1 MAGVGDPTLHDLP
14 PPEVPTLD
22 EIRDAASRIGDDVL
36 RTPLVRLDGT
46 TDPEIWLKL
55 ENLQSTNS
63 FKIRGALSAITAL
76 PEDERSKGVWTA
88 STGNAGQG
96 VAYAARQAGVP
107 ATVVAVDTA
116 PQTKLDR
123 MRALGAEVVTVPFED
138 WWSTIE
144 NRDSPGM
151 EGTFIHPCDDHQFIA
166 GNASIGLEIM
176 SDLPET
182 RTVIAPVGGGGL
194 STGVGSAVKALV
206 EDPDSVPDRA
216 DSRPI
221 QVFGAEPETAAPL
234 SLSYERG
241 KPVEYPQFEES
252 WIGGAGGKSALPRM
266 WERLQQVVD
275 DVAPVPLDDV
285 EDALRV
291 LAERTRVIAE
301 GAGALPVAA
310 ALGGAVETDGPVV
323 AVVSGGNIDLDT
335 FREITRSA
343 EARAGQ

>member
-1 MAGVGDPTLHDLP
+1 MPDLS

-22 EIRDAASRIGDDVL
+22 EIRDAARRIREDVL

-46 TDPEIWLKL
+46 AEPELWLKL

-96 VAYAARQAGVP
+96 VAYAASQAGVP

-123 MRALGAEVVTVPFED
+123 MRNLGAEVVTVPFDD

-144 NRDSPGM
+144 NREYPGM

-176 SDLPET
+176 ADLPET
-182 RTVIAPVGGGGL
+182 RTVLAPVGGGGL
-194 STGVGSAVKALV
+194 STGIGGAVKALA
-206 EDPDSVPDRA
+206 EDPDSVPDRPGA
-216 DSRPI
+216 LPI
-221 QVFGAEPETAAPL
+221 RVVGVEPETAAPAT
-234 SLSYERG
+234 LSYERG
-241 KPVEYPQFEES
+241 EPVEYPEFEES
-252 WIGGAGGKSALPRM
+252 WVGGAGGKSMLPRM
-266 WERLQQVVD
+266 WERMQQVVD
-275 DVAPVPLDDV
+275 DVTAVPLDDV
-285 EDALRV
+285 EDAVHV
-291 LAERTRVIAE
+291 LAERARVIAE

-310 ALGGAVETDGPVV
+310 GLGGTVEADGPVV

-335 FREITRSA
+335 FREVTRST
-343 EARAGQ
+343 EARTVE